1 MYINHNVLIHSS
13 ADGHL
18 GCFHVLAIVN
28 SAAMNIGVHVSLST
42 LVSSVYMPS
51 SGIAGS
57 YGNSISSFLR
67 NLHTLLHSGCTS
79 LHSHQWCM
87 RVPFSPH
94 PLQHLLFVDFWIAA
108 ILTGVKWYLI
118 VVLICI
124 SLIMSDV
131 EHLFM
136 CLLAIC
142 MSSLEKCL
150 FSSLAHFL
158 IGSFIFKSQKNLKER
173 NSQGKRQPTDNNLE
187 MTQMLESLNNYFN
200 TGLPLWLSW

>member
-1 MYINHNVLIHSS
+1 MYHSFHIYS
-13 ADGHL
+13 SVDGHL
-18 GCFHVLAIVN
+18 GCFHVLAIIN
-28 SAAMNIGVHVSLST
+28 SAVMNTGVHMSLSI
-42 LVSSVYMPS
+42 LVSSVCMPS

-67 NLHTLLHSGCTS
+67 NLHIVLHSGCTS
-79 LHSHQWCM
+79 LHSPQQCK

-94 PLQHLLFVDFWIAA
+94 PLQHLLLVDFWITAT
-108 ILTGVKWYLI
+108 LTGVKWYLI

-124 SLIMSDV
+124 SLKMSDV

-142 MSSLEKCL
+142 MASLEKCL

-158 IGSFIFKSQKNLKER
+158 IESENRHFQLICMDCVFSPEGLYKILVWGYTCLAQEW
-173 NSQGKRQPTDNNLE
+173 PT
-187 MTQMLESLNNYFN
+187 SLIAWPCGFLYL
-200 TGLPLWLSW
+200 T

>member
-1 MYINHNVLIHSS
+1 MS

-28 SAAMNIGVHVSLST
+28 SAAMNTGVHASLSILIS
-42 LVSSVYMPS
+42 LVCMPS

-67 NLHTLLHSGCTS
+67 NLHTVLHSGYSS
-79 LHSHQWCM
+79 LHSHQQCK

-94 PLQHLLFVDFWIAA
+94 PLQHLLLVDFWIAA
-108 ILTGVKWYLI
+108 IQTGVKWYLI

-124 SLIMSDV
+124 FLIMSDV

-142 MSSLEKCL
+142 MPSLEKCL
-150 FSSLAHFL
+150 F
-158 IGSFIFKSQKNLKER
+158 IGLF
-173 NSQGKRQPTDNNLE
+173 PT
-187 MTQMLESLNNYFN
+187 F
-200 TGLPLWLSW
+200 